1 MRLTNGLTLPLTL
14 LQTILVALAVIT
26 LLRIGSNVDL
36 IAEDIQTTYFLNIEE
51 HRGSL
56 GLEVIAVPVY
66 GRTVSAANREF
77 DQQVSL
83 STPVEEDCED
93 CVFER
98 PDSTVFLL
106 YKDIRGEQELLRDT
120 TLYNR

>member
-1 MRLTNGLTLPLTL
+1 MRRTNGLTLPLTILQVIFFALTVIAL
-14 LQTILVALAVIT
+14 LQ
-26 LLRIGSNVDL
+26 IGSNVNL

-51 HRGSL
+51 HKGSQ
-56 GLEVIAVPVY
+56 GLEIIAIPVY
-66 GRTVSAANREF
+66 GKTVSAANREF

-83 STPVEEDCED
+83 STPVEDDCED
-93 CVFER
+93 CALEQ

-106 YKDIRGEQELLRDT
+106 YKDIRGEQTLLRDT